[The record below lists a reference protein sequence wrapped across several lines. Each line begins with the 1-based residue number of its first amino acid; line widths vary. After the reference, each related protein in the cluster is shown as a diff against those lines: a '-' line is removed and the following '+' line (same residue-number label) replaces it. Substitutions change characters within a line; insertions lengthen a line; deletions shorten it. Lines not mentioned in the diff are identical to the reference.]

1 MKLQKLNEDL
11 MIKKINLKGDTIYNH
26 ADNLVYVKSEG
37 DRIVVICNS
46 EEQIDMVHEKFY
58 NSGNQL
64 VDVEIWDEDEDQKWI
79 VTYQV
84 TDDRKPILN

>member
-26 ADNLVYVKSEG
+26 ADNLVYVKSDG

-46 EEQIDMVHEKFY
+46 EESIEP
-58 NSGNQL
+58 L
-64 VDVEIWDEDEDQKWI
+64 VLFMPSQKETAEEDEESIAALAKRVLGI
-79 VTYQV
+79 SIEV
-84 TDDRKPILN
+84 N